1 MNKHVISVD
10 MGGTNIRVGVVN
22 QYGEVKK
29 KRSMLTNAHLGKES
43 VVERLIALIQDMHKS
58 CIQEYEII
66 GLSLAVPGPYDV
78 NSGVFYNPPNLPG
91 WDRFHFRDIIE
102 KHLNIPIYIIN
113 DANAAVL
120 GEYIYG
126 AGADNKIRHLVYLTL
141 GTGVGSGAIINGEL
155 LLGSRGF
162 APEFGHMTIDKNGPV
177 CNCGNVGCLEALVS
191 GTAISK
197 LIRGKI
203 GNGDASIL
211 NDMCNHKIN
220 QINAEMVAEA
230 AENGDRLALS
240 VIKEAGSNLG
250 IGLVNIIHSFDPE
263 IIVFGGGLS
272 ASLGMMMPSIKSEI
286 SQRVMNNQKDK
297 VKLVVS
303 KIEENVAIL
312 GASSVFFDAM
322 KNEKQ
327 N

>member
-1 MNKHVISVD
+1 
-10 MGGTNIRVGVVN
+10 
-22 QYGEVKK
+22 
-29 KRSMLTNAHLGKES
+29 ML
-43 VVERLIALIQDMHKS
+43 
-58 CIQEYEII
+58 
-66 GLSLAVPGPYDV
+66 
-78 NSGVFYNPPNLPG
+78 F
-91 WDRFHFRDIIE
+91 
-102 KHLNIPIYIIN
+102 
-113 DANAAVL
+113 
-120 GEYIYG
+120 
-126 AGADNKIRHLVYLTL
+126 
-141 GTGVGSGAIINGEL
+141 L
-155 LLGSRGF
+155 LL
-162 APEFGHMTIDKNGPV
+162 ADVQIHLLL
-177 CNCGNVGCLEALVS
+177 NVFLYEE
-191 GTAISK
+191 SK

-211 NDMCNHKIN
+211 NDMCNRKIN

-303 KIEENVAIL
+303 KIEENVALL